1 MGNFACQ
8 NRQCTELCI
17 NIMQIN
23 HVFARIFDIHM
34 ESRIDSSAAEAEQKA
49 QADTPSSSSS
59 PIAIVIHGGAG
70 TILKK
75 NLTDEM
81 QAQYHATLKLS
92 VETGHA
98 VLKAG
103 GAAHGAF
110 VRSCLSLTVRVCGFA
125 YIVIYI
131 YIYIYTHTHST
142 QRPWWLP
149 SR

>member
-1 MGNFACQ
+1 
-8 NRQCTELCI
+8 
-17 NIMQIN
+17 
-23 HVFARIFDIHM
+23 M

-125 YIVIYI
+125 YIYI
-131 YIYIYTHTHST
+131 YAHTLHPEAVVAAIEVMEESVLFNAG
-142 QRPWWLP
+142 RGGVFCHEGHVEHDA
-149 SR
+149 SIMRVSNV